1 MSVATM
7 TSRKKPGFQL
17 PTVKLKSSSIG
28 GMKAQIQGAGWS
40 EASTA
45 RVLANT
51 PSLKSLYEFLASP
64 KP

>member
-1 MSVATM
+1 MSTATM

-17 PTVKLKSSSIG
+17 PTLKLKSASIG
-28 GMKAQIQGAGWS
+28 GMKAQIQGAGLS
-40 EASTA
+40 ESSTA

-51 PSLKSLYEFLASP
+51 PSLFRLYEFLAR

>member
-1 MSVATM
+1 M
-7 TSRKKPGFQL
+7 TPAKKPGFVL
-17 PTVKLKSSSIG
+17 PILKWQSSQIG

-51 PSLKSLYEFLASP
+51 PSLRRLYEFLAR